1 MNVEPKSPKKKKSS
15 TVPAEPPP
23 SYQEV
28 LKEKAEQEGVPT
40 SRNIVT
46 EAAGTS
52 TGATSKKPS
61 MISKFSNVFN
71 RNLIRRSSLKAS
83 SRPEVKTVLEMIP
96 RPLATVQAVDYEGHL
111 VRYPTGVVE
120 DILKEIQFRHTTVKN
135 RTFFTFLNS
144 EHKNPKESFPLDEV
158 TTVQSIINQKMTNGQ
173 TDIHCFEVT
182 VEVAKAHSSQSVV
195 ASNPNLVLTATSS
208 GNSKASRV
216 CHVYGCVKQSE
227 RSVWM
232 QKLLE
237 NMTSVFPKTATQDYK
252 RAGWCYMKNSISANW
267 SGAWLLLQRRKL
279 LFHYAGKLD
288 VLDLRKARCI
298 VLKETDESINN
309 LRVEAGP
316 ILMIDCPP
324 FTLYLIMNWPR
335 ETKVSG
341 GEKMATLTFC
351 LKIFMSL
358 TVINISNSIVFF

>member
-1 MNVEPKSPKKKKSS
+1 
-15 TVPAEPPP
+15 
-23 SYQEV
+23 
-28 LKEKAEQEGVPT
+28 
-40 SRNIVT
+40 
-46 EAAGTS
+46 
-52 TGATSKKPS
+52 
-61 MISKFSNVFN
+61 MISKFFH
-71 RNLIRRSSLKAS
+71 RGIIRRSSLKNS
-83 SRPEVKTVLEMIP
+83 NKTEVKTVLEMVP
-96 RPLATVQAVDYEGHL
+96 RPTPPLETSDYEGHL

-120 DILKEIQFRHTTVKN
+120 DILKEIQFRHTTIKN
-135 RTFFTFLNS
+135 RSFYTFLNS
-144 EHKNPKESFPLDEV
+144 EHKNPKESFPIDDI
-158 TTVQSIINQKMTNGQ
+158 TTVQSIINQKMTNGH

-182 VEVAKAHSSQSVV
+182 VEKTSANHQSMV
-195 ASNPNLVLTATSS
+195 ASNPNLVLTASNT
-208 GNSKASRV
+208 GNSKATRV

-237 NMTSVFPKTATQDYK
+237 NMTGVFPKTATQDYQ

-298 VLKETDESINN
+298 VLKEADESINN

-316 ILMIDCPP
+316 TLMIDCPP

-335 ETKVSG
+335 ETKVSWQFIILL
-341 GEKMATLTFC
+341 EKHNNSFLPSRSGATLSAKRHTTTEC
-351 LKIFMSL
+351 R
-358 TVINISNSIVFF
+358 